1 VCEFENLTVL
11 FEKKVPHEK
20 SSSPSVDFI
29 HVTGELAFPKFLLT
43 VPTGILLQIYSH
55 MATGLVSLRH
65 LATRTSTI
73 TAQPVFIGAGLSI
86 RSFTT
91 STSQPQ
97 DRKQPPQAIQNWDD
111 YFKLRAKRR
120 NYERICCIPSSI
132 AALGA
137 AGTYFTQLEIDPLHT
152 VFGME
157 ALPVYGMATV
167 LAVC

>member
-1 VCEFENLTVL
+1 
-11 FEKKVPHEK
+11 
-20 SSSPSVDFI
+20 
-29 HVTGELAFPKFLLT
+29 
-43 VPTGILLQIYSH
+43 
-55 MATGLVSLRH
+55 MATRLVSLRH
-65 LATRTSTI
+65 LATRTSTV
-73 TAQPVFIGAGLSI
+73 TTQPVLIGANQGV

-91 STSQPQ
+91 SPSQQ
-97 DRKQPPQAIQNWDD
+97 QNQKQQPPQAIQNWDD

-132 AALGA
+132 TALGA

-167 LAVC
+167 LAVCISHLG

>member
-1 VCEFENLTVL
+1 MTKELVHP
-11 FEKKVPHEK
+11 KV
-20 SSSPSVDFI
+20 FAY
-29 HVTGELAFPKFLLT
+29 G
-43 VPTGILLQIYSH
+43 VPPGILLQIYSH
-55 MATGLVSLRH
+55 MATRLVSLRH
-65 LATRTSTI
+65 LATRTSTL
-73 TAQPVFIGAGLSI
+73 TAQPVFVGASLSN

-91 STSQPQ
+91 TTGQPQ
-97 DRKQPPQAIQNWDD
+97 DHKQPPQAIQNWDD

-132 AALGA
+132 AGLGA

-167 LAVC
+167 LAVCTGH